1 MKTIKVHKGNGEYIN
16 IDLPKENTSA
26 LEQRTKGERVLHII
40 ISVILCVEIAT
51 LFVPWIWTFFSAL
64 KESFEFE
71 TGSPFALPKKWLFSN
86 FLMAFEE
93 LEVDGTTF
101 GGMIWNSIWYV
112 GINTL
117 LDLFVP
123 ACTGYCISKYD
134 FKGKNLIYSVAIT
147 CMTIPIVGSMA
158 SAFKIYTTIGVYDT
172 PLYVVISSMGGFGG
186 TFLIYYGYFKNI
198 SWSYAEA
205 TMMDGGGPFTI
216 FFKIMLPQAL
226 PLITTYAVTGA
237 ITSWNDYMTFV
248 TYMPS
253 WPNLATGLY
262 QFQASVGVRSANM
275 PVFFAGTLISMI
287 PTIVIFMT
295 CSSKIMTSLS
305 VGGLKG

>member
-1 MKTIKVHKGNGEYIN
+1 
-16 IDLPKENTSA
+16 
-26 LEQRTKGERVLHII
+26 
-40 ISVILCVEIAT
+40 
-51 LFVPWIWTFFSAL
+51 
-64 KESFEFE
+64 
-71 TGSPFALPKKWLFSN
+71 
-86 FLMAFEE
+86 
-93 LEVDGTTF
+93 
-101 GGMIWNSIWYV
+101 
-112 GINTL
+112 
-117 LDLFVP
+117 
-123 ACTGYCISKYD
+123 
-134 FKGKNLIYSVAIT
+134 
-147 CMTIPIVGSMA
+147 MTIPIVGSMA
-158 SAFKIYTTIGVYDT
+158 SAFKIYQTIGIYDT

-226 PLITTYAVTGA
+226 PLLTTYAVTGA

-262 QFQASVGVRSANM
+262 QFQAAVGVRSANM
-275 PVFFAGTLISMI
+275 PMFFAGAMISMI
-287 PTIVIFMT
+287 PTIIIFMT

-305 VGGLKG
+305 IGGLKG

>member
-1 MKTIKVHKGNGEYIN
+1 MKTVKIFHNDGSYTEIPC
-16 IDLPKENTSA
+16 PKENASA
-26 LEQRTKGERVLHII
+26 LEKRTKGEKTLHII
-40 ISVILCVEIAT
+40 IMVLLCVQITT
-51 LFVPWIWTFFSAL
+51 LFVPWVWTFLSAL
-64 KESFEFE
+64 KGIIEF
-71 TGSPFALPKKWLFSN
+71 TTSSPFALPEKWLFSN
-86 FLMAFEE
+86 FLKAFQH
-93 LEVDGTTF
+93 LEVEGTTF
-101 GGMIWNSIWYV
+101 SGMIWNSVWYV
-112 GINTL
+112 GINTA

-123 ACTGYCISKYD
+123 ACTGYCISKYN
-134 FKGKNLIYSVAIT
+134 FKGRNLIYSVAIT

-158 SAFKIYTTIGVYDT
+158 SAFKIYRTLGIYDT

-237 ITSWNDYMTFV
+237 IASWNDYMTFI

-262 QFQASVGVRSANM
+262 QFQSQQGGRAGNM
-275 PVFFAGTLISMI
+275 PVFFAGSLISMI
-287 PTIVIFMT
+287 PTIIIFMT